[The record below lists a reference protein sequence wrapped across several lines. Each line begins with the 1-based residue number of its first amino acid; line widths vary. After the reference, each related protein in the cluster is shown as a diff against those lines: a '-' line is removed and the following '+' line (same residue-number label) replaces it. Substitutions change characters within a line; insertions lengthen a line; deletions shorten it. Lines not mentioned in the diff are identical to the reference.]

1 MGKFEKEVRRYAEW
15 VIKEARSNL
24 SKKNTTG
31 KLSGSLS
38 YILLKKGVQF
48 EMEDYGIYQDKGVK
62 GAESTYSETA
72 REHAL
77 SNVDYKYKKSANA
90 FKKGAKVVPPTSVF
104 DKWQV
109 KKGLAPRDEKGRFLP
124 RKSLNFMIARSIY
137 KKGIRASLFFTKPFE
152 SGIAIFGPSMVSAYI
167 EDNTSIFKIEEL

>member
-48 EMEDYGIYQDKGVK
+48 EMEDYGIYQD
-62 GAESTYSETA
+62 
-72 REHAL
+72 
-77 SNVDYKYKKSANA
+77 
-90 FKKGAKVVPPTSVF
+90 
-104 DKWQV
+104 
-109 KKGLAPRDEKGRFLP
+109 
-124 RKSLNFMIARSIY
+124 
-137 KKGIRASLFFTKPFE
+137 
-152 SGIAIFGPSMVSAYI
+152 
-167 EDNTSIFKIEEL
+167 

>member
-1 MGKFEKEVRRYAEW
+1 MGKFEEAVRKYAEW
-15 VIKEARSNL
+15 VIKEAKSNL
-24 SKKNTTG
+24 SKKTTSG
-31 KLSGSLS
+31 KLENSLS

-48 EMEDYGIYQDKGVK
+48 EMEDYGIFQDKGVR
-62 GAESTYSETA
+62 GAETTYPETA

-77 SNVDYKYKKSANA
+77 SNINYSYKKVAQP
-90 FKKGAKVVPPTSVF
+90 FKKGAKVVPPASVF

-109 KKGLAPRDEKGRFLP
+109 RKGIAPRDERGRFLP
-124 RKSLNFMIARSIY
+124 RRSLNFMISRGIY

-152 SGIAIFGPSMVSAYI
+152 AGIAIFGPSMVSAYI